1 MATSEAFQRVKNET
15 LQKSHSNFGKMFGST
30 NEGQKLQIK
39 KNEQQGIMETKLP
52 NQEIATF

>member
-1 MATSEAFQRVKNET
+1 MKLYRRAIQILE
-15 LQKSHSNFGKMFGST
+15 KMFGST

>member
-39 KNEQQGIMETKLP
+39 KNEQGIMETKLP